1 MHNDPT
7 EKMTNLVNRFHKRGH
22 RFQIIVLVIGLCTI
36 TSVWLISR
44 HIPYAELAGYPGV
57 LLLSF
62 MGSVS
67 MVIPV
72 PGLLS
77 LCGFS
82 LTLNPLLL
90 GVLAGIGETIGEIS
104 GYTIGYGGSSLI
116 QKRGFYPALK
126 KLMGKHGTTVLFFL
140 SIVPNPIF
148 DVVGITA
155 GGVKFPFKKFL
166 ATLWVG
172 KTLKGI
178 IIGYTCYYGINSLP
192 WIQ

>member
-1 MHNDPT
+1 
-7 EKMTNLVNRFHKRGH
+7 MTNLVNRLHKRGH
-22 RFQIIVLVIGLCTI
+22 RFQIIILTIGLSTI
-36 TSVWLISR
+36 TTVWLISK
-44 HIPYAELAGYPGV
+44 HIPYAKLAGYPGV

-62 MGSVS
+62 MGSAS
-67 MVIPV
+67 MVVPI

-82 LTLNPLLL
+82 LTLSPLLL
-90 GVLAGIGETIGEIS
+90 GVLAGIGETVGEIS
-104 GYTIGYGGSSLI
+104 GYTIGYGGSPLI
-116 QKRGFYPALK
+116 QKRSFYSALRR
-126 KLMGKHGTTVLFFL
+126 LMEKHGIIILFLL

-155 GGVKFPFKKFL
+155 GGVKFPLKKFL

-178 IIGYTCYYGINSLP
+178 IIGYTCYYTMNSLP
-192 WIQ
+192 WVQ